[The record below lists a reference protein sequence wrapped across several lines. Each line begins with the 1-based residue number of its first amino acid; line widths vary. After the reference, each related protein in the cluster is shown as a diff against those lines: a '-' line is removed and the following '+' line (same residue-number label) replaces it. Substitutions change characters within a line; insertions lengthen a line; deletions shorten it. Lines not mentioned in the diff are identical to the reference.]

1 MFLAYRQERE
11 YLESDGEH
19 VGSMTLVVR
28 ASCGDTRPCNPASLA
43 PAIREAVGSLDRS
56 VPVTDIQTMED
67 VIAGANAR
75 PRFTL
80 VLLATFAAVALVLA
94 AVGIYGV
101 ISYAVSRR
109 THEIG
114 VRVALGASPGAVVRL
129 IIAQGMRVVAVGVA
143 IGLAGSLL
151 ASRLM
156 TQMYFEGET
165 LNDKDRFLQG
175 VTRKDALI
183 ARYGTPSG
191 PQEPNAL
198 VATWNIVLIA
208 G

>member
-1 MFLAYRQERE
+1 MLLSTRQTDQIAHLVLPVFFVRYGLLDFFADESFKPGAY
-11 YLESDGEH
+11 
-19 VGSMTLVVR
+19 
-28 ASCGDTRPCNPASLA
+28 
-43 PAIREAVGSLDRS
+43 
-56 VPVTDIQTMED
+56 PVTPVPGWIRPPHIHFD
-67 VIAGANAR
+67 VKGR
-75 PRFTL
+75 
-80 VLLATFAAVALVLA
+80 
-94 AVGIYGV
+94 
-101 ISYAVSRR
+101 
-109 THEIG
+109 
-114 VRVALGASPGAVVRL
+114 
-129 IIAQGMRVVAVGVA
+129 
-143 IGLAGSLL
+143 

-156 TQMYFEGET
+156 TQMYFEGEA